1 MGKHTHT
8 ANITQLYLEL
18 YTYQALPMRYSFH
31 LFINIYYLGL
41 TLFQV
46 LMLGIQWQA
55 KWTRYFT
62 PYFFNKKTDS
72 EKSGKARTGTRP
84 LDLTFSILK
93 SIAITMRNTDYT
105 DLLQR

>member
-31 LFINIYYLGL
+31 LFINIYYLGV

-72 EKSGKARTGTRP
+72 
-84 LDLTFSILK
+84 LK
-93 SIAITMRNTDYT
+93 KVVKPGLEP
-105 DLLQR
+105 DLLTLHSVYSSQ